1 MGDRT
6 LDELHEK

>member
-6 LDELHEK
+6 LIYRFGM